1 MCSANK
7 IQKCFQ
13 LIFLASGSCWNLL
26 HPPQPHSDRDWS
38 KAGFLLFSFPWAK
51 TNIMTTP
58 GPAATWM
65 SHIMGYLPR
74 WDLMHSAPH
83 NVKYLACR
91 SNNFVLQ
98 QPSQMQEEKLFKS
111 LLKKIWRGSH
121 LDKSKQ
127 QESHSQRYWAVH
139 HRVQRRGQA
148 GLVLLQVTMV
158 KVVLLSKGFKCWF
171 SMFVLFEF
179 GSLMATQQ
187 IVVNNRNVANIA
199 NKDYLLKHIGISSIR
214 GV

>member
-1 MCSANK
+1 MQKLGSCQLCRVSCLRRVSSIHCPLNYLATRQHSFLQTFSSILYHFSCCK
-7 IQKCFQ
+7 SHSRIVPTCQELQKCFQ

-38 KAGFLLFSFPWAK
+38 KEGFLLFSFPWAK
-51 TNIMTTP
+51 TNIMTTF

-98 QPSQMQEEKLFKS
+98 QP
-111 LLKKIWRGSH
+111 
-121 LDKSKQ
+121 
-127 QESHSQRYWAVH
+127 
-139 HRVQRRGQA
+139 
-148 GLVLLQVTMV
+148 
-158 KVVLLSKGFKCWF
+158 
-171 SMFVLFEF
+171 
-179 GSLMATQQ
+179 
-187 IVVNNRNVANIA
+187 
-199 NKDYLLKHIGISSIR
+199 
-214 GV
+214 

>member
-1 MCSANK
+1 MSQESLLHSLSSKLPGNTSTQLLTDSLLLEFFITLRHMAWQCAIVCSANK

-38 KAGFLLFSFPWAK
+38 KEGFLLFSFPWAK
-51 TNIMTTP
+51 TNIMTTPP

-98 QPSQMQEEKLFKS
+98 QASQM
-111 LLKKIWRGSH
+111 LK
-121 LDKSKQ
+121 
-127 QESHSQRYWAVH
+127 E
-139 HRVQRRGQA
+139 
-148 GLVLLQVTMV
+148 
-158 KVVLLSKGFKCWF
+158 
-171 SMFVLFEF
+171 
-179 GSLMATQQ
+179 
-187 IVVNNRNVANIA
+187 N
-199 NKDYLLKHIGISSIR
+199 YLNFF
-214 GV
+214 